1 MNNNWT
7 INGAKKIINECLDVK
22 NGENLVIVA
31 DLLNTNVA
39 LALAEA
45 GKDRGAVVSIL
56 QFFPLQYHAQDPPSP
71 IIEGLCEADAAVL
84 AAIFSL
90 SNSKARQKATGRGTR
105 IISVPGCSEELFKSP
120 AIDVN
125 FNEQKK
131 LIERLGNLLRETS
144 VINITS
150 DLGTNVRAKIR
161 GQKIVPQ
168 TALARTPG
176 SFAPFPNI
184 EIAVGPSL
192 EGVEGVLFVDGAIIP
207 VGQMKNPVRI
217 EIEKGTIV
225 SITGGKEAEDFKK
238 LLADY
243 NDPNMYKV
251 VEIGIGLNPKA
262 KIGRG
267 FMAEDESQFGTL
279 HLGIGE
285 GSTFGVPISAVS
297 HADLVIRKP
306 TILFDETIIFEKEKL
321 II

>member
-1 MNNNWT
+1 MSNKRI
-7 INGAKKIINECLDVK
+7 INGAKKVVNDCLNIK
-22 NGENLVIVA
+22 TGENLAIVA
-31 DLLNTNVA
+31 DLPNSNVA
-39 LALAEA
+39 HAFAEA
-45 GKDRGAVVSIL
+45 GKDRGAFVSIL
-56 QFFPLQYHAQDPPSP
+56 QFFPLQRHSQDPPMP
-71 IIEGLCEADAAVL
+71 IIEGLCKADAAIL

-90 SNSKARQKATGRGTR
+90 SSSKARQKATNGGTR
-105 IISVPGCSEELFKSP
+105 IISIPGCSEELFKSP
-120 AIDVN
+120 AINVN

-131 LIERLGNLLRETS
+131 LIERLGNLLRDTF

-150 DLGTNVRAKIR
+150 GLGTNVRAKIR

-176 SFAPFPNI
+176 SWAPFPNI

-192 EGVEGVLFVDGAIIP
+192 DGVEGVLFVDGAIIP
-207 VGQMKNPVRI
+207 GGQIKNPVRI

-225 SITGGKEAEDFKK
+225 SITGGKEAKDFKK

-306 TILFDETIIFEKEKL
+306 TILFDETVIFEKEKL